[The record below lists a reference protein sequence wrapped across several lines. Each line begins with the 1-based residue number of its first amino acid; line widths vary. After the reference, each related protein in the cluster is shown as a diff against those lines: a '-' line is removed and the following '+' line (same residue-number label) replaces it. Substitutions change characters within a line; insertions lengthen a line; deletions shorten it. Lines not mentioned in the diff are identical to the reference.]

1 MANVANI
8 EVIVSEDESFDR
20 AFGRFKKICSKEG
33 IITEVKKRKFY
44 EKPSDKARRAKQK
57 RIRKQKRLLNNPR
70 RR

>member
-33 IITEVKKRKFY
+33 IIISLIAAFVSRSTALV
-44 EKPSDKARRAKQK
+44 
-57 RIRKQKRLLNNPR
+57 
-70 RR
+70 

>member
-1 MANVANI
+1 MANVSNI

-44 EKPSDKARRAKQK
+44 ERPSDKARRAKQK
-57 RIRKQKRLLNNPR
+57 RIRKQKRLLSNSR